1 MIYFLNTQVLL
12 WDVAQERK
20 KATRKEALYG
30 NFCIGIK
37 STKALP
43 WIPKMVSFTISIPAL
58 FHMGRQPSMYA
69 IVVSSPPTLSPFFC
83 CLKVYYILV
92 TTIQYITLLTRN
104 TLFTAFK
111 TMGTLFLFCCNICI
125 SAFPFHVVFDLKR
138 PKAISLR
145 HNLIKAQDQ
154 DTV

>member
-1 MIYFLNTQVLL
+1 MWLKK
-12 WDVAQERK
+12 ERK
-20 KATRKEALYG
+20 LRGKKHYMA
-30 NFCIGIK
+30 I
-37 STKALP
+37 S
-43 WIPKMVSFTISIPAL
+43 VSELKVQKHFPGYL
-58 FHMGRQPSMYA
+58 KWYLLQFNPSPFSHGTTAFNVRY
-69 IVVSSPPTLSPFFC
+69 SCQLPPTLSPFFC

-104 TLFTAFK
+104 TLFPSFK

-125 SAFPFHVVFDLKR
+125 SAFPFHVVFDLKG
-138 PKAISLR
+138 PKVISLR